1 MKLIKKQLEAKT
13 KKKEENFQ
21 KEDLMSNQIF
31 FFQEIAFYINSEKK
45 NLLVTKSEKLF
56 FFFFF
61 LFERWATVLIMYS
74 FLFSLYWFCAF
85 WSKHKTIKVVSDSGF
100 HYWRKGVKKWHK
112 IT

>member
-45 NLLVTKSEKLF
+45 KS
-56 FFFFF
+56 
-61 LFERWATVLIMYS
+61 V
-74 FLFSLYWFCAF
+74 
-85 WSKHKTIKVVSDSGF
+85 GN
-100 HYWRKGVKKWHK
+100 
-112 IT
+112 